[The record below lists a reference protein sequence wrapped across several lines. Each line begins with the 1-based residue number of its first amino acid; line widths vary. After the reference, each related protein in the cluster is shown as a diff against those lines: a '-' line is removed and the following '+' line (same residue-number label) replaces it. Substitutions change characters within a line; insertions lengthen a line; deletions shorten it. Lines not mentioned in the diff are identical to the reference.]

1 MKWHDGRSVTI
12 EDVQFTFDYL
22 LKWKPPL
29 WQPFM
34 EVIAGSERLGDRS
47 VRVKLKSPAATFMTI
62 SMAQITLLPKHIW
75 ERVPEQVGVSSPLEW
90 DPTRNDGMIGSGP
103 FKFSRFEKTWTATS
117 PPSANIGPAAQ
128 ARRHPLHP
136 GRQHRT
142 DGGRHGSRPDSYDR

>member
-62 SMAQITLLPKHIW
+62 SMAQITLLPKHVW
-75 ERVPEQVGVSSPLEW
+75 ERVPEQVGVKLSV
-90 DPTRNDGMIGSGP
+90 GVGSDTQ
-103 FKFSRFEKTWTATS
+103 RW
-117 PPSANIGPAAQ
+117 
-128 ARRHPLHP
+128 
-136 GRQHRT
+136 
-142 DGGRHGSRPDSYDR
+142 YDRKRTIQIFSV